1 MKHKIILLF
10 TLLFLCLGNMATHA
24 QQGVVATGGQSAGDD
39 GSVSYSIGQI
49 FYQSYEGG
57 EGSVAEGVQQ
67 PYETYLITSIDEL
80 TGIDLKLSVFPN
92 PVQDKLRLQI
102 TETGDYPLSN
112 HQYHLLNMSGKA
124 IKTGSIDEESTLI
137 DMGSYPP
144 GIYFL
149 RVSAGNDSIGH
160 FKIIKR

>member
-1 MKHKIILLF
+1 MRQFILFLLLIFPILLQ
-10 TLLFLCLGNMATHA
+10 A
-24 QQGVVATGGQSAGDD
+24 QQAIITTGGQSSGDN
-39 GSVSYSIGQI
+39 GSVSYSVGQI

-80 TGIDLKLSVFPN
+80 TDIDLKFSAFPN
-92 PVQDKLRLQI
+92 PVQDKLRLVI
-102 TETGDYPLSN
+102 TSKDAYPLSG
-112 HQYHLLNMSGKA
+112 HHYQLLDMGGKN
-124 IKTGSIDEESTLI
+124 IKSGSIEEESTLI

-149 RVSAGNDSIGH
+149 RVSTDNEIIGH